1 MKRSK
6 HIKLTLM
13 MGAGVGL
20 AGCGEQD
27 ESALLFKNVDE
38 CTSYGVEE
46 DACEF
51 QYQQAQ
57 NSHLSEAPKYA
68 TEQLCESDFGYE
80 QCDNNG
86 GIWRPIMAGFMIAA
100 IAEAVDEGLDA
111 LKKRKRKK
119 AAFLSGQYYSGA
131 KPLYRSKDDFF
142 KYRNAQNAVVASTIT
157 SGTTKVKSSTIRYQS
172 KQGKFVSRTK
182 SRGGFGRS
190 ASSRSW
196 GG

>member
-13 MGAGVGL
+13 MGASAGL
-20 AGCGEQD
+20 VGCGDSD
-27 ESALLFKNVDE
+27 ESALLFKNIDE
-38 CTSYGVEE
+38 CTSFGVEE
-46 DACEF
+46 DACQF
-51 QYQQAQ
+51 QYEQAQ
-57 NSHLSEAPKYA
+57 NRHLSEAPKYA

-86 GIWRPIMAGFMIAA
+86 GIWRPLMAGFMVAA

-111 LKKRKRKK
+111 MKKRKRKK
-119 AAFLSGQYYSGA
+119 AAFLSGKYYSGA
-131 KPLYRSKDDFF
+131 KPLYRSKDDYF
-142 KYRNAQNAVVASTIT
+142 KYRNAQNAIVAST
-157 SGTTKVKSSTIRYQS
+157 SAAGTTKVSASAINYRAKPNKVVT
-172 KQGKFVSRTK
+172 RTK